1 MRRAR
6 MGGDPRARHLN
17 RSATFVNLISPKQ
30 QNCKNLFTNRA
41 LDWRELIQYISSA
54 FAVFERFGAAHAAR

>member
-1 MRRAR
+1 

-30 QNCKNLFTNRA
+30 QNCKSLFTNCA
-41 LDWRELIQYISSA
+41 LDWREVIQYISIA
-54 FAVFERFGAAHAAR
+54 LAVFERFGAAHAAR